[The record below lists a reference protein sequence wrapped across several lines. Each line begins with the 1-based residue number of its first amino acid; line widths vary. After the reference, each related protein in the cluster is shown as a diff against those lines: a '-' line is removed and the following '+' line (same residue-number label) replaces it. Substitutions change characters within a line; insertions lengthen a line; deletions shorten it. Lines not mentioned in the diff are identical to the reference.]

1 MKRPCL
7 HEKDTRTVLARGM
20 GSTHPRIRENSYMCV
35 QNTSTEW
42 ASVDK
47 SCNECQERRKEDE
60 LGRMG
65 LNYLS

>member
-1 MKRPCL
+1 
-7 HEKDTRTVLARGM
+7 
-20 GSTHPRIRENSYMCV
+20 MCV